1 MGWFDKITGKNTE
14 QQATPSASQA
24 PRPLG
29 LHLGASVVIDPMAFT
44 LLGTDLLALCP
55 KDTQFV
61 EAVGTL
67 DLGEGN
73 LMYRFYLSDD
83 SFIQVNTEN
92 GQVVDSK
99 IFNYLEGIDPR
110 DRAHFD
116 SLLTAGS
123 RIGMP
128 TLKIQTQLYDRVW
141 GNDDPQSWAPPL
153 ELNESVVKKDSHYD
167 LTIYPMLYQR
177 AIPGKADQYEYALIT
192 GEDSGPDDYCVSIAV
207 GVDISSADL
216 QVL

>member
-1 MGWFDKITGKNTE
+1 MGWFDKISGKTSDT
-14 QQATPSASQA
+14 ATAPAAPQA
-24 PRPLG
+24 PRPFG
-29 LHLGASVVIDPMAFT
+29 LHLGASVVVDPMAFT
-44 LLGTDLLALCP
+44 LLGEGLLAVCP
-55 KDTQFV
+55 TDTQFV

-110 DRAHFD
+110 DRAHFE
-116 SLLTAGS
+116 SFLQTGS
-123 RIGMP
+123 RLGQP
-128 TLKIQTQLYDRVW
+128 TLTVQARIYDRVW

-153 ELNESVVKKDSHYD
+153 ELEESVVKKDAHSD
-167 LTIYPMLYQR
+167 LTLYPMLYQR
-177 AIPGKADQYEYALIT
+177 ALPGSQEKYEYFLIT
-192 GEDSGPDDYCVSIAV
+192 GEDSGPDDYCVSLAAGI
-207 GVDISSADL
+207 DISSADL
-216 QVL
+216 KVL